1 MFHKNLNFNLKK
13 KSNQNFVSI
22 GNLLIYENNYNYF
35 LYLWYN
41 RINKKIIKKFN
52 IIIIGKDSKF
62 SIGNVIT

>member
-13 KSNQNFVSI
+13 KSNQNFISI
-22 GNLLIYENNYNYF
+22 GNLLIYGNKYNYF

>member
-22 GNLLIYENNYNYF
+22 GNLLIYGNNYNYF